1 MDNLLSEWAVQEA
14 LQKQFPMHYSAQR
27 GNVAVMKSLIG
38 RGCVVNCS
46 NLEQVTP
53 LHEAATAGHTLAVKF
68 LLDEGAWFD
77 APTINGVT
85 PLAAACAAG
94 HAECVQLLLERN
106 VSVNP
111 SKVLA
116 LVTNKSSPLHEAVIN
131 GNVQCVKLL
140 IKSKAE
146 LNLIDLSLGTP
157 LQAACRAI
165 KINLECITLLIQAG
179 ADVNTAI
186 LDISPLH
193 IAASRNL
200 LPLVQLLLNYGA
212 DVYLRDNLGRRPKE
226 LVSTT
231 SNIWK
236 VLNNY
241 ELNPRSLADSCRLSI
256 LRFLVVGR
264 NFENIRNIG
273 LPHKVVHFILNK
285 F

>member
-1 MDNLLSEWAVQEA
+1 V
-14 LQKQFPMHYSAQR
+14 FVRSA
-27 GNVAVMKSLIG
+27 
-38 RGCVVNCS
+38 GC
-46 NLEQVTP
+46 
-53 LHEAATAGHTLAVKF
+53 G
-68 LLDEGAWFD
+68 
-77 APTINGVT
+77 
-85 PLAAACAAG
+85 
-94 HAECVQLLLERN
+94 
-106 VSVNP
+106 
-111 SKVLA
+111 
-116 LVTNKSSPLHEAVIN
+116 
-131 GNVQCVKLL
+131 
-140 IKSKAE
+140 
-146 LNLIDLSLGTP
+146 LSLCVA
-157 LQAACRAI
+157 LAHALACPWPMPSPRAVVVEFR
-165 KINLECITLLIQAG
+165 LRWVRFECITLLIQAG